1 MNWIE
6 WHGRDRV
13 DLGAQVLDRQI
24 TAPEAEHVGKVD
36 DLELAFR
43 EDGALEVTA
52 LLVGTAALC
61 ERVPSPTRGLL
72 RLGMRLVGGPDP
84 ARRIALDDV
93 VDVQSDV
100 EVTEEAGHAAASP
113 AERRL
118 RKRIERI
125 PGAGRAGG

>member
-13 DLGAQVLDRQI
+13 DLGTQMLDRQI

-36 DLELAFR
+36 DLELTFR

-61 ERVPSPTRGLL
+61 ERMPPPTRGLL
-72 RLGMRLVGGPDP
+72 RLGMR
-84 ARRIALDDV
+84 
-93 VDVQSDV
+93 
-100 EVTEEAGHAAASP
+100 
-113 AERRL
+113 
-118 RKRIERI
+118 
-125 PGAGRAGG
+125 